1 MVLLQ
6 PKLCLRIPMETS
18 EKKTLVLG
26 ATEKPG
32 RYANLAAHSL
42 LRHGHKIE
50 LVGLKEGDIEGVQI
64 QTGQPVLEDIDTVTL
79 YVGPQNQPPLYD
91 YIKQLKP
98 RRVIFNPGAENPDF
112 EQDLLANQIEPVEAC
127 TLVMLSIGTY

>member
-1 MVLLQ
+1 
-6 PKLCLRIPMETS
+6 METS

-64 QTGQPVLEDIDTVTL
+64 QTGQPVLENIDTVTL

-98 RRVIFNPGAENPDF
+98 RRVIFNPGAENPAF
-112 EQDLLANQIEPVEAC
+112 EQDLLANQIESVEAC